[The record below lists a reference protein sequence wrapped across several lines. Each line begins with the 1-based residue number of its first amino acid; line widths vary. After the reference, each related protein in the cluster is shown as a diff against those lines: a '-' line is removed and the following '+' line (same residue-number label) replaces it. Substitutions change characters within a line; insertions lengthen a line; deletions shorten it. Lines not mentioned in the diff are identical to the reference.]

1 MKFYEAPEMEVTA
14 FAAEDIITISIT
26 VGDADEEATVS
37 AW

>member
-1 MKFYEAPEMEVTA
+1 MKFYETPDFEVTA
-14 FAAEDIITISIT
+14 FAAEDVITISIT